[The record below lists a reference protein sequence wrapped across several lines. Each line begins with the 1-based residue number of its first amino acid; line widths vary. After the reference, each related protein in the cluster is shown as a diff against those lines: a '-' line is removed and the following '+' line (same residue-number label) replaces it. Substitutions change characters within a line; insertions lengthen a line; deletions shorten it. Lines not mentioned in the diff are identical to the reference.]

1 MKLARQGYNEDWM
14 GSKTYADW
22 HAKRTS
28 EPFLIIYEANEMDLK
43 SPIADAA
50 RRAQSEALDNRRSWF
65 SLIIWIVLRRW

>member
-1 MKLARQGYNEDWM
+1 MRTGWVLRRMQIGM
-14 GSKTYADW
+14 P
-22 HAKRTS
+22 RTS

-50 RRAQSEALDNRRSWF
+50 RRRAQSEALDNRRSWF